1 MIINY
6 VVWQNTSLTLRK
18 EEKWQFLI
26 KLIFASRRL
35 VRVVN
40 IKDASSEARSHL
52 AAVVTVHAEGSAL
65 AQSLVP
71 VGKLA

>member
-1 MIINY
+1 VIINY